1 MICGEICLIIFR
13 YYVHNVHKAF
23 CNDFSSS
30 ERLIFSNIY
39 TQYLIAPNISYSN
52 ILKRLRWEN
61 RFTHLRKCDDILCGI
76 VIVFKM

>member
-1 MICGEICLIIFR
+1 MIFGDLCLNIFR

-30 ERLIFSNIY
+30 ELFCNIY
-39 TQYLIAPNISYSN
+39 ALYIIALIISYGN

-61 RFTHLRKCDDILCGI
+61 RFTHLRNCYDILCGI

>member
-1 MICGEICLIIFR
+1 MICGEICLIIFP
-13 YYVHNVHKAF
+13 YYLNNVDKAF

-30 ERLIFSNIY
+30 ERLIFCNIY
-39 TQYLIAPNISYSN
+39 AQYLIAPNISYGN

-61 RFTHLRKCDDILCGI
+61 RFTHLRNCDDILCGI